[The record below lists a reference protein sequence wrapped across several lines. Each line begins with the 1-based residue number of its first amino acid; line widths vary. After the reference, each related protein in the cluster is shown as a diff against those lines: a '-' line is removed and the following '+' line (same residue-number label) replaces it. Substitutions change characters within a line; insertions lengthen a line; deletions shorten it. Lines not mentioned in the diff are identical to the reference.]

1 MWERELRK
9 IKGLYDNRLRASQ
22 QKSSKMEQAL
32 TNQTYQVTRFW
43 NFRNENK
50 ENEKKR
56 AISYIFIFEAVLFQI
71 LFKFQFDVAII
82 SKQFLLYNFNQS
94 RFCGDSHQFLEFGT
108 HFIDF
113 ISLKLLHLINY
124 VLKEKIAIQYYFPQ
138 SIPEFKSR
146 LKL

>member
-71 LFKFQFDVAII
+71 LFKFQFDVAVI

-94 RFCGDSHQFLEFGT
+94 TATHQFFKFGK
-108 HFIDF
+108 FKNV
-113 ISLKLLHLINY
+113 ISIILLHLIKY
-124 VLKEKIAIQYYFPQ
+124 VLKVITAIQCYFSPK
-138 SIPEFKSR
+138 FSR
-146 LKL
+146 I